1 VKDDR
6 ATVIRQYLFAN
17 GHSAVQDIA
26 DAVGASLA
34 TVRRDLMELE
44 ADGAIERTH
53 GGARIAGRVATELA
67 FGLRESH
74 QIAQKR
80 AIADAA
86 YDRLVPGT
94 ALFLDAGTTV
104 LQLARRMRLDPMPL
118 TVFTNCL
125 PVAQILMDVAPIK
138 VTLLGGSLRA
148 ENASMVG
155 ALAEDMLERLWFSQ
169 LFLGAGAIAE
179 DGSVT
184 SVDEQ
189 EARLNARMMERTDQ
203 VLVLADAG
211 KFGQR
216 LTYRVGRLRP
226 PVEIITDSALGAE
239 WTGRL
244 AAFGVPVTRAAPA
257 ARAVA

>member
-6 ATVIRQYLFAN
+6 ATLIRQFLFAH

-34 TVRRDLMELE
+34 TVRRDLMDLE

-67 FGLRESH
+67 FGLRESR

-86 YDRLVPGT
+86 YDRLVPDT

-104 LQLARRMRLDPMPL
+104 LQLARRMRLDPLPL

-125 PVAQILMDVAPIK
+125 PVAQILMDVAAIR

-169 LFLGAGAIAE
+169 LFLGAGAIAD

-189 EARLNARMMERTDQ
+189 EARLNARMIGRAEH
-203 VLVLADAG
+203 VLLLADAS

-216 LTYRVGRLRP
+216 LTYRVDRLRP
-226 PVEIITDSALGAE
+226 PVEVITDSGLGAE

-244 AAFGVPVTRAAPA
+244 AGFGVPVTRAAPA